1 MKNQPISPQ
10 VYKLERANSLTHGL
24 GLLFGLIFIPFLIW
38 TAVASQKPSAII
50 GTSAF
55 GLGFLLVYTFSTL
68 YHSFHRPEI
77 KRVFRILDH
86 ISIYFLIAGSYTPFV
101 LTYLYN
107 TTGLTLL
114 SVLWGLTIIGT
125 FFKLFFTGRYEKL
138 SVAVYLIMGWMIV
151 FIAKPVYYNLPLDC
165 ILMIAAGGAF
175 YTIGVV
181 FYRWEKL
188 PYHHAIWHLF
198 VLGGSICH
206 YIAVWMVVTS

>member
-1 MKNQPISPQ
+1 MKNQSIPPH
-10 VYKLERANSLTHGL
+10 VLKLERANSLTHGL
-24 GLLFGLIFIPFLIW
+24 GLLLGLIFIPFLIW
-38 TAVASQKPSAII
+38 RAVATQEPSAII

-68 YHSFHRPEI
+68 YHSFHQPKI
-77 KRVFRILDH
+77 KRIFHILDH

-107 TTGLTLL
+107 TTGITLL
-114 SVLWGLTIIGT
+114 SILWGLTIIGT
-125 FFKLFFTGRYEKL
+125 FFKLFFTGRFERI

-151 FIAKPVYYNLPLDC
+151 FVAKPVFYHLPLDC
-165 ILMIAAGGAF
+165 ILMVAAGGAS

-206 YIAVWMVVTS
+206 YIAVWMVVAG